1 MCNLGTIFRGM
12 SIRKDLNTVLKNRE
26 RELERGGGYLME
38 KCVNGLVY

>member
-26 RELERGGGYLME
+26 RELGGGE
-38 KCVNGLVY
+38 GVFNGEVC